1 MIAWGPRIIVK
12 HQDFFKSMDAT
23 MQVLHNVI
31 LYRYCLPAIQSS
43 KTIRSM
49 APEHID
55 LAQVWRSWTLTAAH
69 QVCQVKNQQEMLWH
83 GFKQLLINHPQVP
96 AIFMPEWSM
105 VQILIYWELNY
116 WESEANTS
124 RGLQQ
129 KVQSWSQDSN
139 KEVQNAYGSHHN
151 CAYIFITNV
160 G

>member
-1 MIAWGPRIIVK
+1 MDSLRTAKNCEAWR
-12 HQDFFKSMDAT
+12 FFQKSMEAN

-31 LYRYCLPAIQSS
+31 LYWYCLPAFQSS

-55 LAQVWRSWTLTAAH
+55 LAEVWRSWTLTAAH
-69 QVCQVKNQQEMLWH
+69 QVCQVKYQQKMLWH

-96 AIFMPEWSM
+96 AILCLNEVWSKSS
-105 VQILIYWELNY
+105 NY

-124 RGLQQ
+124 WGLQQ

-139 KEVQNAYGSHHN
+139 KEVHNAYGSHHN
-151 CAYIFITNV
+151 CAYIFIANV
-160 G
+160 GY